1 MWALRQLVF
10 RVTFLA
16 KALSARVTHFD
27 TRRSLRIRYE
37 TSVHRHMFH
46 HLFSDGRLSPPR
58 RSGSLASALLR
69 CDMSASKRCGSRVD
83 VDILTGSA
91 RIVGT
96 LPRTI

>member
-27 TRRSLRIRYE
+27 TRRSLRIRYG

-46 HLFSDGRLSPPR
+46 HLFSDGRLSPPIPYR
-58 RSGSLASALLR
+58 ACACAAGAGGDGLWLSMAKLRSPLVA
-69 CDMSASKRCGSRVD
+69 M
-83 VDILTGSA
+83 
-91 RIVGT
+91 
-96 LPRTI
+96 